1 MRARGRSKR
10 SADYSFEANVR
21 DVDVVLAA
29 RGVDPPLLVGWSY
42 GAPVA
47 LHWASRNPDRV
58 VGVVSVDGAYPCD
71 FTDLATVERIR
82 RLWRR
87 WGWLLPV
94 LRPLGLCAWMSA
106 EEHAASNIELIEICA
121 ALGPVLDGVTFPV
134 RCVVASGGHFGGGR
148 DEMERMRASLDP
160 VLARNP
166 YINVSAKVASNH
178 AKILRRDFRAV
189 ADAVRELAVTRDREV
204 G

>member
-1 MRARGRSKR
+1 
-10 SADYSFEANVR
+10 
-21 DVDVVLAA
+21 
-29 RGVDPPLLVGWSY
+29 
-42 GAPVA
+42 
-47 LHWASRNPDRV
+47 
-58 VGVVSVDGAYPCD
+58 
-71 FTDLATVERIR
+71 
-82 RLWRR
+82 
-87 WGWLLPV
+87 
-94 LRPLGLCAWMSA
+94 MSA

-178 AKILRRDFRAV
+178 AKILRKDFRAV
-189 ADAVRELAVTRDREV
+189 AEAVRDLAVTRDREV